1 MEGAAKYSDL
11 IWHCNRSFLACW
23 LINGKFIKKNKMVWG
38 SMDKRTFKVVKGV
51 MLTVMGGCMLLL
63 NPFTLSADSEKSVA
77 AAPKAQAQTGNW
89 QEFQSVAG
97 NCSMKFPAKPEHVSE
112 KMTMPEEG
120 YDLKYD
126 AYISST
132 DPKTIFMLLIA
143 QYPDFVD
150 ERFAHMS
157 LEAFLNGILTHNP
170 GNQLIFADLVLVQG
184 HEALDFFI
192 RSGSVYFK
200 GRAMM
205 VKNSLYL
212 MAMECEVQNY
222 DESSYNTFVTSF
234 KLAK

>member
-1 MEGAAKYSDL
+1 
-11 IWHCNRSFLACW
+11 
-23 LINGKFIKKNKMVWG
+23 
-38 SMDKRTFKVVKGV
+38 MDKGTFKVVKSM
-51 MLTVMGGCMLLL
+51 MLAVMGGSMLLL
-63 NPFTLSADSEKSVA
+63 SPFTLSADTEKAVVA
-77 AAPKAQAQTGNW
+77 AAKPKVQAKSW
-89 QEFQSVAG
+89 QEFQSVPG
-97 NCSMKFPAKPEHVSE
+97 KCSMKFPVEPEHVSE
-112 KMTMPEEG
+112 KMSMPEEG

-170 GNQLIFADLVLVQG
+170 GNQLIFADLILVQG

-222 DESSYNTFVTSF
+222 DETHYNTFVNSF
-234 KLAK
+234 ALSK

>member
-1 MEGAAKYSDL
+1 MWNKKLMLGLVCSCSLMSPVALKAGDSQEIAAVDPST
-11 IWHCNRSFLACW
+11 LA
-23 LINGKFIKKNKMVWG
+23 I
-38 SMDKRTFKVVKGV
+38 S
-51 MLTVMGGCMLLL
+51 
-63 NPFTLSADSEKSVA
+63 KS
-77 AAPKAQAQTGNW
+77 W
-89 QEFQSVAG
+89 QDFQSVSG
-97 NCSMKFPAKPEHVSE
+97 KCQMKFPKSPEHISE
-112 KMTMPEEG
+112 KMSMPEEG

-132 DPKTIFMLLIA
+132 DPKTVFMLLIA

-192 RSGSVYFK
+192 RSGTVYFK

-222 DESSYNTFVTSF
+222 NETHYNTFVNSF
-234 KLAK
+234 ILNK

>member
-1 MEGAAKYSDL
+1 
-11 IWHCNRSFLACW
+11 
-23 LINGKFIKKNKMVWG
+23 
-38 SMDKRTFKVVKGV
+38 MDKKTFKIVKGA

-63 NPFTLSADSEKSVA
+63 NPITLSADSEKSVA
-77 AAPKAQAQTGNW
+77 AVAPKAKAPSSTW
-89 QEFQSVAG
+89 QEFQSAPG

-222 DESSYNTFVTSF
+222 DETHYNTFVNSF
-234 KLAK
+234 VLSK